1 MRLLCCGALV
11 FFAATALGQQQ
22 ARPPY
27 NPPPYE
33 TPPTFPQQQVPAEPM
48 PPDTKAPPP
57 ESIPTADVQNQ
68 IEKKLATEPL
78 LAQTDVH
85 ATADEDSVV
94 LTGTVE
100 NEQQHD
106 LAVRIA
112 ESYAGDRKIIDKI
125 QLQQKS

>member
-1 MRLLCCGALV
+1 MKLLSCGALV
-11 FFAATALGQQQ
+11 LFAAVALGQQQ
-22 ARPPY
+22 APPPHNSPPY
-27 NPPPYE
+27 A
-33 TPPTFPQQQVPAEPM
+33 TPPTFPQEQKPTEPM

-57 ESIPTADVQNQ
+57 TSIPAADVQNQ

-78 LAQTDVH
+78 LANADVH
-85 ATADEDSVV
+85 ATVDDNSVV

-106 LAVRIA
+106 LALRIA
-112 ESYAGDRKIIDKI
+112 ESYAGDRKIIDKV